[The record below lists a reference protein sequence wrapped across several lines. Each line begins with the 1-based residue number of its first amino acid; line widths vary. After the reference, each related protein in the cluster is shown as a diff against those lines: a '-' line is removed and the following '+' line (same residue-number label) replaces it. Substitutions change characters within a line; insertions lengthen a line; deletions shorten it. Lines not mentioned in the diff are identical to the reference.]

1 MRKNVLNSSTAGRG
15 EKNHSSL
22 SPSFSFYINQGFVP
36 FEVAF
41 YIDRTCVYFFFSVL
55 YQYRLVPNL
64 LEFSST
70 FLPLE
75 DLELPLGK
83 PECSFCVV
91 NFIPNSL
98 L

>member
-1 MRKNVLNSSTAGRG
+1 M
-15 EKNHSSL
+15 
-22 SPSFSFYINQGFVP
+22 P

-41 YIDRTCVYFFFSVL
+41 YIDRSCIKFCVDFFPSVL

-75 DLELPLGK
+75 ELELPLGK
-83 PECSFCVV
+83 AQCSRFFKQSPCLVS
-91 NFIPNSL
+91 FIPSCL